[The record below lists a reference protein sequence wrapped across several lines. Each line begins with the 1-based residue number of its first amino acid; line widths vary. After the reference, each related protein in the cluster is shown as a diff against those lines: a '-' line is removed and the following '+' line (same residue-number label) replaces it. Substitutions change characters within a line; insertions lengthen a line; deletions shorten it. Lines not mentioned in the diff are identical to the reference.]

1 MSAVLEEL
9 LGKVRAAA
17 LVRGEAWLQEKVAE
31 IVADEGKASDA
42 QDASPCA
49 KRVRSLGPRSPS
61 PVPRNHL
68 KVSSPGRDPPEVAA
82 GQCPSSEVP
91 CPSENPFSLDTDLW
105 NEDLRIP
112 LNAASRHGSDS
123 GLKSEDAGIV
133 SEEEQKSSRDSGQCY
148 SSPSPNPRTDK
159 AETCHSC
166 SNGKDPNMTHS
177 NNTEEEPIEL
187 RIERLLQSCSAT
199 IMQDQQEEEPSEP
212 TPVSSSV
219 PEAGVSAAL
228 PAAEPGEGT
237 LTSFT
242 PDASDQHLSPR
253 VQASV
258 SSSSWLRHD
267 LHPCLVWILGDSL
280 VASALEKV
288 SLVPDGR
295 QLGFPLSKAIIQW
308 LGFSSLTW
316 DSVTPTVTRYSCLDR
331 PPDIL
336 VIHAGGDDLYSGVSI
351 MDLIGNIKFDIFKLK
366 SLFPGVE
373 IVWSQIVKRYKCP
386 QAKNHK
392 PFKFAC
398 KKINKQLTNYQRCKK
413 TKWAVVVRHMDL
425 EGDVAHLFEKDGAHL
440 NSAGNKIWCRD
451 IQEGIEKALQRW
463 HHPGNSQG

>member
-219 PEAGVSAAL
+219 P
-228 PAAEPGEGT
+228 
-237 LTSFT
+237 
-242 PDASDQHLSPR
+242 
-253 VQASV
+253 
-258 SSSSWLRHD
+258 D

>member
-31 IVADEGKASDA
+31 ILADEGKASDS
-42 QDASPCA
+42 QDPSPYA

-61 PVPRNHL
+61 PVPRNRL
-68 KVSSPGRDPPEVAA
+68 KVSSPGRDPPEVSA

-91 CPSENPFSLDTDLW
+91 CPSQNPFSLGTDLW
-105 NEDLRIP
+105 YEDLQIP

-123 GLKSEDAGIV
+123 GKKSEDAGIV
-133 SEEEQKSSRDSGQCY
+133 CEGEQKSRNSGQRY
-148 SSPSPNPRTDK
+148 SSPSPNPCTDK
-159 AETCHSC
+159 AETCHST
-166 SNGKDPNMTHS
+166 SNGKDSDTTRS
-177 NNTEEEPIEL
+177 NNAAEESIEL
-187 RIERLLQSCSAT
+187 RIERLLESCSAA
-199 IMQDQQEEEPSEP
+199 IMQDEQEDEPSEP

-219 PEAGVSAAL
+219 P
-228 PAAEPGEGT
+228 
-237 LTSFT
+237 
-242 PDASDQHLSPR
+242 
-253 VQASV
+253 
-258 SSSSWLRHD
+258 D
-267 LHPCLVWILGDSL
+267 LHPCLVLIFGDSL
-280 VASALEKV
+280 VASAWRKV

-295 QLGFPLSKAIIQW
+295 QLGFPLSKAVIRW

-316 DSVTPTVTRYSCLDR
+316 DSVTPTVTRYSRLDQ

-351 MDLIGNIKFDIFKLK
+351 IDLIDNIKFDIFKLK

-373 IVWSQIVKRYKCP
+373 IVWSQIVKRYKRP
-386 QAKNHK
+386 KAKNHQ

-413 TKWAVVVRHMDL
+413 TKWAVVVRHIGL
-425 EGDVAHLFEKDGAHL
+425 EGDVPHLFAKDGTHL
-440 NSAGNKIWCRD
+440 NSEGNKIWCRD

-463 HHPGNSQG
+463 HHPGSSQG